1 MTTFKDLGLSED
13 LLKIINERGF
23 EEPTPIQTEVIPAVL
38 TGSSDIVGQAL
49 TGTGKTAAFALP
61 IIDLLDQRKKHPQVL
76 VLTPTRE
83 LAVQVAEEFQSLK
96 GQKRLTVIP
105 IYGGQ
110 SIERQIQSLARGIDI
125 IVGTPGRILDHLR
138 RKTLRLDRISYMILD
153 EADEML
159 NMGFLEEV
167 GAILDKTSFDKRTM
181 LFSATISDDVLTIAK
196 NYMKEYKLIKT
207 GKGQL
212 TVSETNQIYFE
223 VKRYDKFEA
232 LCRIIDIEEDIYA
245 LVFCRTKVDVDTV
258 ANHLRERGYDADGLH
273 GDMTQFIREKI
284 LGKFKSRRI
293 NILVATDVAARGIDV
308 QDLTHV
314 INYSLPQ
321 DPEAYIHRIGRTGRA
336 GKTGIAVTFITPTEY
351 RKLQFIQRIAKS
363 KITKATLPNI
373 TDVIQSKRDKIDSE
387 IKNILDSKPEKI
399 YIDMARDLTRVSD
412 PATIIAGLLKYSFH
426 SELDTS
432 QYNEISESGV
442 DNKGTTRLF
451 VTQGRNDGLTPRK
464 LIKFIKEKSGVKGS
478 SIKDLQIRDN
488 FSFLAMPF
496 VDAEKVLATF
506 RGQKKGRGLIIT
518 KAKKRRK

>member
-13 LLKIINERGF
+13 LLQIVNERGF
-23 EEPTPIQTEVIPAVL
+23 EEPTPIQIEVIPAIL
-38 TGSSDIVGQAL
+38 TRSKDIIGQAL

-61 IIDLLDQRKKHPQVL
+61 IIDLLDQKKKHPQVL

-83 LAVQVAEEFQSLK
+83 LAVQVAEEFNSLK
-96 GQKRLTVIP
+96 GSKRLTVIP

-110 SIERQIQSLARGIDI
+110 SIERQLQSLARGIDI
-125 IVGTPGRILDHLR
+125 IVGTPGRILDHIR
-138 RKTLRLDRISYMILD
+138 RKTLRLDRISYLVLD

-167 GAILDKTSFDKRTM
+167 SAILDKTPDDKRSM
-181 LFSATISDDVLTIAK
+181 LFSATISDEVLDIAK
-196 NYMKEYKLIKT
+196 KYMNEYELIKT

-212 TVSETNQIYFE
+212 TVSETDQIYFE

-232 LCRIIDIEEDIYA
+232 LCRIIDMEEDIYA

-258 ANHLRERGYDADGLH
+258 ANHLMERGYDADGLH

-284 LGKFKSRRI
+284 LAKFKSRRI
-293 NILVATDVAARGIDV
+293 NILIATDVAARGIDI

-373 TDVIQSKRDKIDSE
+373 SDVIHSKRAKIQTE
-387 IKNILDSKPEKI
+387 LKNLLASKPEKV
-399 YIDMARDLTRVSD
+399 YFDMARNLIHDSD
-412 PATIIAGLLKYSFH
+412 PLNVIAGLLKHSFH
-426 SELDTS
+426 AELDTS
-432 QYNEISESGV
+432 QYNEISEATV

-451 VTQGRNDGLTPRK
+451 VTQGRKDGLTPRR
-464 LIKFIKEKSGVKGS
+464 LIKYITEKSGVKGD
-478 SIKDLQIRDN
+478 SINDLQILDS

-496 VDAEKVLATF
+496 VDAKKVLATF
-506 RGQKKGRGLIIT
+506 KGRKKGGGLIIT
-518 KAKKRRK
+518 KAKDKRK